1 MNPLKCAFG
10 VSEGEFLDF
19 VIHQKGIEVGKNK
32 AKAILETYP
41 PKSKK

>member
-19 VIHQKGIEVGKNK
+19 VIHQKGIEMDK
-32 AKAILETYP
+32 IM
-41 PKSKK
+41 